1 MKNNTADIYFILDGS
16 QYGYSQY
23 YNVKLLDVLS
33 NVSLISILIYI
44 IIELLM
50 FNLK

>member
-1 MKNNTADIYFILDGS
+1 MDSSMAIPNIII
-16 QYGYSQY
+16 
-23 YNVKLLDVLS
+23 VKLFDVLS

>member
-1 MKNNTADIYFILDGS
+1 MDSSMAIPNIII
-16 QYGYSQY
+16 
-23 YNVKLLDVLS
+23 VKLLDVLS